1 MTVFIKGG
9 KIVNSDTSFVADI
22 ILQDGKIAKVGPNLD
37 VPGKPFLQKI
47 AQRSILRKFE
57 DWSA

>member
-57 DWSA
+57 D